1 MQIFLFLFLLF
12 TLDFI
17 HFMFISI
24 NWQKNFLLF
33 SPLLYNQ
40 GEYRKKAYVQVTAL
54 HPLSRSTSEAR
65 PRRIGVHED
74 QASLIHI
81 RHTRYYVDDNGP
93 RINIHA
99 GDAHKCYRCILHI
112 ASAIL
117 RSRILCLPACL
128 PACTCIDVSSS
139 PLIRDEDQAFAD
151 QDHQSNHHW
160 LGIFSFLVHLYIY
173 DVDNF

>member
-128 PACTCIDVSSS
+128 PARALTF
-139 PLIRDEDQAFAD
+139 QARR
-151 QDHQSNHHW
+151 
-160 LGIFSFLVHLYIY
+160 
-173 DVDNF
+173 